1 MKVAGSHT
9 LHAAAEQVWPLI
21 SDPASLIS
29 LIPGCDKLEPAGL
42 NEYRGQMQI
51 ALPAVAGRYETYVKL
66 LDTTAPYCI
75 RLDGEIRGPAGAVR
89 GSAVFHLTAAGAQSL
104 LEYEAQGMVTGPLS
118 HMDGRLAESVARS
131 LVNRGLADLDH
142 RLQTEATAPPV
153 SPPSS

>member
-29 LIPGCDKLEPAGL
+29 LIPGCDKLEPVGL

-75 RLDGEIRGPAGAVR
+75 RLDGEIRGPAGAIW
-89 GSAVFHLTAAGAQSL
+89 GSAAFRLTAAGDQSL
-104 LEYEAQGMVTGPLS
+104 LEYEAQGVVAGPLAQ
-118 HMDGRLAESVARS
+118 MDGRILESVAKA
-131 LVNRGLADLDH
+131 LIKQGLSRLD
-142 RLQTEATAPPV
+142 R
-153 SPPSS
+153 